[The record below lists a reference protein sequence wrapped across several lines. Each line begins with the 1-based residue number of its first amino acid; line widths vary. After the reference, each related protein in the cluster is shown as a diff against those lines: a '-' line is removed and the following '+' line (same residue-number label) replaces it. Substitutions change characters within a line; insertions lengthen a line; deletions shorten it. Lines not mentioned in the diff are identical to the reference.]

1 MPMATTKR
9 DFYEVLGVAR
19 DSEPDDVK
27 RAYRQMALKFHPD
40 RNPGDKDAEK
50 RFKEAAEAYEVLS
63 DPEKRQ
69 RYDRYG
75 HAGLEGA
82 AVHDFRSTDD
92 IMSAFSDIFG
102 GGLFGDLFGERR
114 RGPRPGPDLLMKLEI
129 ELVEAARGTSRSIEV
144 SRQEFCSDCRGSGS
158 RKGTSPTTCNYCG
171 GRGQIVQARGFFQV
185 ATTCPAC
192 GGDGVRVTDPC
203 PNCRG
208 AGRTPSASKL
218 QVDVPPGV
226 ESGMWLQLRNQGE
239 LGDIGAPRGNLRIQ
253 VVVRRHPF
261 FERRRNDLFSQVP
274 ISFAQATLGAEIQVP
289 TLDGAGKVM
298 VPRGTQSG
306 EMIRIKGRGMPD
318 ISGRGRGDELV
329 EVVVETPRHLTPRQ
343 EELLREFAVIEH
355 EQVSPRRKSFF
366 EKLRDYFTEETET
379 PEISQDT

>member
-102 GGLFGDLFGERR
+102 GGLFGDFFGERR

-203 PNCRG
+203 PTCRG

-253 VVVRRHPF
+253 VVVKRHPF
-261 FERRRNDLFSQVP
+261 FERRRNDLFCQVP

-289 TLDGAGKVM
+289 TLDGPDTVM

-343 EELLREFAVIEH
+343 EELLREFAEIEH

-379 PEISQDT
+379 PEISHDT